1 MFIVI
6 DKVDLDD
13 SKKKFKTTDH
23 DFRHAWTKWHSGH
36 VKPSDLSLTFRTV
49 LPPHATVNRSILL
62 NENVQSEEQ
71 TIGLRHNPCIVWRKS
86 DLVDIDWL
94 VSSIMTLYHCHCMYH
109 PSPVSCHNVTSH
121 SLTSH
126 LWHWALFHLP
136 VTSGTIRSLFV
147 FCLFQLFRPWY
158 DNDKW

>member
-23 DFRHAWTKWHSGH
+23 IGIMISAMHGRNGTQVMLNLQINSDFQNC
-36 VKPSDLSLTFRTV
+36 

-71 TIGLRHNPCIVWRKS
+71 TIGLRHNPCIV
-86 DLVDIDWL
+86 
-94 VSSIMTLYHCHCMYH
+94 
-109 PSPVSCHNVTSH
+109 
-121 SLTSH
+121 
-126 LWHWALFHLP
+126 
-136 VTSGTIRSLFV
+136 
-147 FCLFQLFRPWY
+147 
-158 DNDKW
+158 